1 MKFFHKCDLNSFT
14 CWVRVGLASLPAFDC
29 LSPAWRRHLN
39 SPNWFMFIN
48 HAFCITRSVWGL
60 MLRPAFYSRAA
71 FRDCEVDAKQAV
83 DAVEREESSGCL
95 LELPCPQKSLSSV
108 YLGGRPGLPATHC
121 HHYFS
126 KRHHPTPTIYTSLSN
141 LLMEI
146 GCPGF
151 TTSRLTSLVTLDF

>member
-60 MLRPAFYSRAA
+60 MLRPAFYSRAG
-71 FRDCEVDAKQAV
+71 RDCEVDAKQAV
-83 DAVEREESSGCL
+83 DAVERREQWMPSRAA
-95 LELPCPQKSLSSV
+95 LPTKEPFFSLSRWQAGATR
-108 YLGGRPGLPATHC
+108 YPLPPLLFKAPSSNPHN
-121 HHYFS
+121 
-126 KRHHPTPTIYTSLSN
+126 IYQ
-141 LLMEI
+141 
-146 GCPGF
+146 
-151 TTSRLTSLVTLDF
+151 LV